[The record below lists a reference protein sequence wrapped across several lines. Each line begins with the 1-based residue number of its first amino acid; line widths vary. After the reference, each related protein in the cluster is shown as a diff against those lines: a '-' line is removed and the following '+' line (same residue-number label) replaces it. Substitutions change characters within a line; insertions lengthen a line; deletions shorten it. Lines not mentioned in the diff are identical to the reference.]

1 MQLKKFQLPVITFIL
16 DMSIPVHMTVLKI
29 GGCWRFSCQCIDT
42 WIKRQSI
49 RLLGAGFNYEI
60 EALKR

>member
-1 MQLKKFQLPVITFIL
+1 MRLKKFQLPVITFIL
-16 DMSIPVHMTVLKI
+16 DLSTPVNMTVLKF

-49 RLLGAGFNYEI
+49 GVLGVGFNYEI
-60 EALKR
+60 EPLKR